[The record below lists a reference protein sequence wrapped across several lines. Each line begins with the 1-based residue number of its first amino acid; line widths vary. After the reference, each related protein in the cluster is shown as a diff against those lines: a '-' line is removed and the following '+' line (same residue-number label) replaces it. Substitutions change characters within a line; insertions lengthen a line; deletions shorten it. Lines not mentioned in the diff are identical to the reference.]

1 MTIRRLVDNLFL
13 MASSID
19 QRHQAIDLMALSFYL
34 TNYLIFFQLTIKEPS
49 VSSISRRRPRS
60 ITKKR
65 PLKGSEFARSG
76 IDVCETEII
85 SLVDIH

>member
-1 MTIRRLVDNLFL
+1 MRFDLFL
-13 MASSID
+13 
-19 QRHQAIDLMALSFYL
+19 
-34 TNYLIFFQLTIKEPS
+34 NYLNFFQLTIKEPS

-65 PLKGSEFARSG
+65 PLKGSEFASSG

-85 SLVDIH
+85 SSADIQSKNKMEGGLTFLVIISI